1 MLCSKIIQSQRHLLS
16 KIYTYVILSF
26 AIWFDDQASVSA
38 HFVFLLKLHFIF
50 TVLPTSVELC
60 LASLNLGTEVI
71 KYLCKIFVSE
81 VVFKATCQAN
91 YCKKQNL
98 RHHFYLPKVI
108 IQVQNGNGVLLQASS
123 MHLRN
128 GTSLLSTPL
137 PFWVCII
144 TLGSKNDD
152 EELCC
157 F

>member
-1 MLCSKIIQSQRHLLS
+1 M
-16 KIYTYVILSF
+16 
-26 AIWFDDQASVSA
+26 
-38 HFVFLLKLHFIF
+38 
-50 TVLPTSVELC
+50 LPTSVELC

-81 VVFKATCQAN
+81 VVFKATFQAN

-128 GTSLLSTPL
+128 GTSLLSTTRGQFRSVLLPL
-137 PFWVCII
+137 VC
-144 TLGSKNDD
+144 KNDD
-152 EELCC
+152 KELY